1 MTTSRRG
8 SPSRLSLF
16 AALATIAAAA
26 ALLALGR
33 RRALEAGGE
42 RRRKAIEQTGRR
54 LPRVVILG
62 GGLGGLFCARALKNA
77 PVEVVLIDKANHYLY
92 QALIYQVA
100 TGLLG
105 EGEVAMPIRERV
117 GGNANTYVVMAE
129 VTGVDVLARKVTVA
143 GGDTYAYDYLVLA
156 TGLEPDYFGHEDW
169 AEYAPTLK
177 TLEDALE
184 LRERIL
190 GTFEEA
196 ELLDDPTCCP
206 ELTTFVLVGAGATG
220 VEMAGALADMVRY
233 TLPHDF
239 KRFDPRW
246 TRIVLV
252 EAGPRV
258 LPGFSPETSAK
269 VDAKLRSM
277 GVEIRLDSPVEL
289 IDAQGVVASGERIAS
304 RNVIWTAGVRA
315 TRVGLWADLITDRLG
330 RIQVEADLSV
340 PGHPEIFAIG
350 DLAHCEVCGET
361 LPCVAQVALQ
371 GGRYVGR
378 SIAWRETGQPQ
389 SPLVMGGTPPGPFD
403 YFDKGYLAA
412 VGRNYAVME
421 TLHGKVKLAGRPAK
435 LIWAFIHL
443 LYQMP
448 NSDKVTM
455 FTKWAWTTATRQ
467 LGTRVIVERA
477 PRRP

>member
-1 MTTSRRG
+1 M
-8 SPSRLSLF
+8 PV
-16 AALATIAAAA
+16 LAILAGIVAGL
-26 ALLALGR
+26 ALLLVGR
-33 RRALEAGGE
+33 RRILEVDGE
-42 RRRKAIEQTGRR
+42 RRRRAIEDAGGR

-77 PVEVVLIDKANHYLY
+77 PVEVVVIDKANHYLY

-129 VTGVDVLARKVTVA
+129 VTGVDVVARKVTVTD
-143 GGDTYAYDYLVLA
+143 GDTYSYDYLVLA
-156 TGLEPDYFGHEDW
+156 TGLEPNYFGHEDG
-169 AEYAPTLK
+169 ARCAPTLK

-190 GTFEEA
+190 SAFEEA
-196 ELLDDPTCCP
+196 ELLDDPATRP

-233 TLPHDF
+233 TLPRDF
-239 KRFDPRW
+239 KRFDPR
-246 TRIVLV
+246 TARIVLA
-252 EAGPRV
+252 EAGDRV
-258 LPGFSPETSAK
+258 LPAFSEETSAK
-269 VDAKLRSM
+269 VDAKLRAM
-277 GVEIRLDSPVEL
+277 GVEVRLDSPVEC
-289 IDAQGVVASGERIAS
+289 IDAEGAVICGKRIAS

-315 TRVGLWADLITDRLG
+315 TQVGHWAGLATDPVG
-330 RIQVEADLSV
+330 RIRVNRDLTV
-340 PGHPEIFAIG
+340 PEHPEIYAIG

-378 SIAWRETGQPQ
+378 SIAYRETGKP
-389 SPLVMGGTPPGPFD
+389 PARLVPGGTPPDPFA
-403 YFDKGYLAA
+403 YFDKGYLAT

-421 TLHGKVKLAGRPAK
+421 TMHGRVKIAGPPAK
-435 LIWAFIHL
+435 VIWSFIHL

-455 FTKWAWTTATRQ
+455 FTKWAWSSATRR
-467 LGTRVIVERA
+467 LGTRVIVD
-477 PRRP
+477 RPKR

>member
-1 MTTSRRG
+1 MAYAPRRSG
-8 SPSRLSLF
+8 GGLSLF
-16 AALATIAAAA
+16 AILAAIIAG
-26 ALLALGR
+26 LTLFVLGR
-33 RRALEAGGE
+33 RKLGEARAE
-42 RRRKAIEQTGRR
+42 RRRRNIEESGRR

-105 EGEVAMPIRERV
+105 EGEVAMPIRERI

-129 VTGVDVLARKVTVA
+129 VTGVDVVARKVTVA
-143 GGDTYAYDYLVLA
+143 DGDTYRYDYLVLA
-156 TGLEPDYFGHEDW
+156 TGLEATYFGHEDW
-169 AEYAPTLK
+169 ARYAPTLK
-177 TLEDALE
+177 TLDDALE
-184 LRERIL
+184 LRDRIL
-190 GTFEEA
+190 SAFEEA
-196 ELLDDPTCCP
+196 ELLDDPACCP
-206 ELTTFVLVGAGATG
+206 ELTTFVLGGGGATG

-239 KRFDPRW
+239 KRFDPRT

-252 EAGPRV
+252 EAGDRV
-258 LPGFSPETSAK
+258 LPAFSPETSAK
-269 VDAKLRSM
+269 VDAKLRKM
-277 GVEIRLDSPVEL
+277 GVEIRLGTPVEE
-289 IDAQGVVASGERIAS
+289 IDGDGVVAGGERIRA

-315 TRVGLWADLITDRLG
+315 TQLGVWADLITDKLG
-330 RIQVEADLSV
+330 RIHVNPDLTV
-340 PGHPEIFAIG
+340 PGHPEIYAIG
-350 DLAHCEVCGET
+350 DLAHCETCGET

-371 GGRYVGR
+371 GGRYAGR
-378 SIAWRETGQPQ
+378 SIAYRETGEQP
-389 SPLVMGGTPPGPFD
+389 SPLVPGGTPPEPFD

-421 TLHGKVKLAGRPAK
+421 TLHGKVKLSGPPAK

-455 FTKWAWTTATRQ
+455 FTKWAWTTGTRR
-467 LGTRVIVERA
+467 LGTRIIVERNS
-477 PRRP
+477 P